1 MSRPRGSGRAQGG
14 TAPAAGGGETTA
26 VRPEEL
32 GLEGPITYPEA
43 PADLARFSWRTSLKY
58 FGPGAIIAGATIGS
72 GETVFAA
79 RGGAVFGYAIL
90 WTFVLGTLFKAAM
103 QYSVNRYT
111 VIAGE
116 HPMQRWVTLI
126 PGPRGWFTLFLA
138 IISIGSFPLWAG
150 GLSVGIGDLA
160 AFLWGGDGRVWAT
173 GALIVLGSLA
183 WLGGYSVM
191 ERVFQGLI
199 LGMLVAVGLGVLF
212 ARPDW
217 LDALL
222 GLIPNVPSYEPWIQE
237 RYAEIA
243 ARPVWV
249 ELVTY
254 VGAIGGGTYDY
265 IGYAG
270 MLRQK
275 RWGLL
280 GREDLI
286 EMENRFAKVERGA
299 SLPIDDSPEEV
310 RKAKAWARAPF
321 GDVTIANVVMILFAL
336 GFIIQGANLLHEA
349 SVAPSEDTVL
359 VHQARFLTVIAPW
372 LKYLWYAAAFA
383 ALGDTV
389 YALWEIYTHTAYE
402 SIGAFSERV
411 RSAGIRA
418 IRPWVYA
425 YVGLSGLIAIWI
437 GGDLVTIVTWAAIL
451 GGSLTI
457 GAMALAMPWTE
468 RRMLPPGLRMR
479 KGGSLLV
486 TVSGVALLALG
497 IVAILQGIG
506 VIPSV

>member
-1 MSRPRGSGRAQGG
+1 MGRSRDSGRAQGR
-14 TAPAAGGGETTA
+14 TAPAAGGGEATA

-32 GLEGPITYPEA
+32 GLEGPVTYPEA
-43 PADLARFSWRTSLKY
+43 PADLAKFSWRTALKY

-90 WTFVLGTLFKAAM
+90 WTFVLGALFKAAM

-111 VIAGE
+111 VVAGE
-116 HPMQRWVTLI
+116 HPMLRWVTLI
-126 PGPRGWFTLFLA
+126 PGPRGLVHPLSGDHLDRLVSPVGWRSVGGHGRPRRVPVGWRRTGVGH
-138 IISIGSFPLWAG
+138 GSANRPRHAG
-150 GLSVGIGDLA
+150 MARRLLGHGEGLS
-160 AFLWGGDGRVWAT
+160 
-173 GALIVLGSLA
+173 GADTRNA
-183 WLGGYSVM
+183 WS
-191 ERVFQGLI
+191 RRPRS
-199 LGMLVAVGLGVLF
+199 AVRT
-212 ARPDW
+212 ADW

-222 GLIPNVPSYEPWIQE
+222 GLIPNVPSYEPWFQE

-286 EMENRFAKVERGA
+286 EIENRFAKVERGA
-299 SLPIDDSPEEV
+299 PLPIDDSPEEV

-411 RSAGIRA
+411 RSAGIGA
-418 IRPWVYA
+418 IRPWVYL
-425 YVGLSGLIAIWI
+425 YVGLTGLIAIWI

-468 RRMLPPGLRMR
+468 KRMLPPGLRMR

-486 TVSGVALLALG
+486 TVSGVALLTLG